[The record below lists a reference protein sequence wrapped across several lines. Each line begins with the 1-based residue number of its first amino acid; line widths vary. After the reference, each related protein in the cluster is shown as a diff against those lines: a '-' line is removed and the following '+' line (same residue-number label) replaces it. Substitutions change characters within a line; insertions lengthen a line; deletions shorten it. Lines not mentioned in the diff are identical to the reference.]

1 MATADEVWM
10 LENAIYSILSPEG
23 FASILWKDSTMAKE
37 AAGVM
42 KLTAGDLKR
51 LGIVEQVFPEP
62 AHYTVQNLNKVV
74 TQLEREMERFLIS
87 YGKQSVEE
95 LTKHRYDRFRKM

>member
-1 MATADEVWM
+1 M
-10 LENAIYSILSPEG
+10 
-23 FASILWKDSTMAKE
+23 
-37 AAGVM
+37 M

-62 AHYTVQNLNKVV
+62 AHYTVKNLKKVIA
-74 TQLEREMERFLIS
+74 QLEREMERFLIS
-87 YGKQSVEE
+87 YGKLSAEE